1 MEGEK
6 PRAAAEVADRA
17 VPAEGLVEETK
28 AATHVLRDGHFPE
41 NAQPRSDVKSF
52 GSFYEA
58 LGRYGN
64 QQASVLALAGR
75 ASIGVQGK
83 HTEKVLISR
92 TLLED
97 RPCKHKSFS
106 EVWGIFKILLKNSFQ
121 Y

>member
-1 MEGEK
+1 MSSGRK
-6 PRAAAEVADRA
+6 GVR
-17 VPAEGLVEETK
+17 TK
-28 AATHVLRDGHFPE
+28 SSFQKQKAWTLKVTFCLCR

-52 GSFYEA
+52 GSFCEA

-75 ASIGVQGK
+75 ASIGAQRK

-97 RPCKHKSFS
+97 RPCKHKSFRS
-106 EVWGIFKILLKNSFQ
+106 LGDFQ
-121 Y
+121 G